1 MDIPTRFSLTI
12 HHLVQ
17 RQWALD
23 WLALERIVLRKYNP
37 MKPFIDARI
46 TEMIQVI
53 EKMKNLQISGG
64 RNSFNIDIEKS
75 R

>member
-1 MDIPTRFSLTI
+1 MDIQTRFSLTI

-23 WLALERIVLRKYNP
+23 WSLERIVLRKYNP
-37 MKPFIDARI
+37 VKPFIDARI

-53 EKMKNLQISGG
+53 EKMKNLQ
-64 RNSFNIDIEKS
+64 NIGKT
-75 R
+75 